1 MTDDELAAMVE
12 YAAEAARLRKE
23 VERLR
28 VALEREQTEHANCEQ
43 FHHDGS
49 MAKSAAMVAV
59 MEPNTARRELLSD
72 AYDSWF
78 YGDEASY
85 SSPPWVDRAMALL
98 GKAR

>member
-1 MTDDELAAMVE
+1 MTDDEMATMVE

-23 VERLR
+23 VEQLR
-28 VALEREQTEHANCEQ
+28 
-43 FHHDGS
+43 
-49 MAKSAAMVAV
+49 K
-59 MEPNTARRELLSD
+59 LLSD